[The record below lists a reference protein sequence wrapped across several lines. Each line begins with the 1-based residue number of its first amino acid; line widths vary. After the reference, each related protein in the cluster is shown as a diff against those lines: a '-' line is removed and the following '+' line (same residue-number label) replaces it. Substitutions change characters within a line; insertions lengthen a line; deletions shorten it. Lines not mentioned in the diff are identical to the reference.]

1 MKRTI
6 SVLLVALLAVVYA
19 VPAYGWGQEG
29 HRIIAKI
36 AYDHMTR
43 KARKAVDRILG
54 VTVNGDRLSVSES
67 MIYWANWP
75 DEIKSDTIY
84 PQSIKDGWHFQDFD
98 GGMSD
103 SAVVA
108 ALTDYPKEGGNL
120 FRALD
125 SLVREIENGKWRM
138 ENGPSEME
146 NGKWRMEN
154 GKWNTHT
161 LRFVVHLSG
170 DRYCPMHMAHMDDK
184 GGNAVKMKWFGGNT
198 NLHAVWDTKLI
209 DSQGYS
215 YTEYA
220 QMLERTYGWKK
231 KEIEKMSDAELLL
244 LTYHKTDD
252 IYRYQDTW
260 DGNAYHYIYRW
271 HQPMEEQLY
280 IAGIR
285 LAKLLNEIFK

>member
-138 ENGPSEME
+138 ENG
-146 NGKWRMEN
+146 
-154 GKWNTHT
+154 KWNTHT

-220 QMLERTYGWKK
+220 QMLERTYVWKK